1 MFMKVLAGI
10 FTTLFLSFVLSIT
23 SIEKIYQ
30 IGKTVFHHISNDNND
45 NNNTTNN
52 NNHKNFHL
60 KKVTPITIN
69 IILFSLV
76 TL

>member
-1 MFMKVLAGI
+1 MFKKVLAGI

-30 IGKTVFHHISNDNND
+30 IGKTAVVFHHISNDNN
-45 NNNTTNN
+45 NNND
-52 NNHKNFHL
+52 KNLHL

-69 IILFSLV
+69 IFSLV

>member
-1 MFMKVLAGI
+1 MFKKVLAGI

-30 IGKTVFHHISNDNND
+30 IGKTAVVFHHISNDNND
-45 NNNTTNN
+45 NNNNN
-52 NNHKNFHL
+52 DKNLHL

-69 IILFSLV
+69 IFSLV

>member
-1 MFMKVLAGI
+1 MFKKVLAGI

-30 IGKTVFHHISNDNND
+30 IGKTAEVFHHISNDNN
-45 NNNTTNN
+45 NNND
-52 NNHKNFHL
+52 KNLHL

-69 IILFSLV
+69 IFSLV

>member
-10 FTTLFLSFVLSIT
+10 FTTLFLSFVLSIM

-45 NNNTTNN
+45 NNNNNTNN
-52 NNHKNFHL
+52 NNNKNLHL
-60 KKVTPITIN
+60 KKVTPITYIN
-69 IILFSLV
+69 IFSLV

>member
-45 NNNTTNN
+45 NNNTTTNN
-52 NNHKNFHL
+52 NKNLHL

-69 IILFSLV
+69 IFSLV